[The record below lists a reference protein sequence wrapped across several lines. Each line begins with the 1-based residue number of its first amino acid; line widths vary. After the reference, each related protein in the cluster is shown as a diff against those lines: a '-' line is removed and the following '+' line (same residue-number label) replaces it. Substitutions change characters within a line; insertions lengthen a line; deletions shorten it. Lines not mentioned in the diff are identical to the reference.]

1 MGRMRCATHANE
13 RQTIILDGFRLL
25 LLLLLRC
32 QRSAGAGGAIIG
44 HQEEG
49 ITCTLI
55 DASPP
60 TAGPMARCRR
70 LCSNE

>member
-32 QRSAGAGGAIIG
+32 QRGAGAGGAIIG

-49 ITCTLI
+49 ITLYVERCVSSNCRP
-55 DASPP
+55 DGEVQ
-60 TAGPMARCRR
+60 AGV
-70 LCSNE
+70 LE